1 MISPEVNFVFALVFH
16 YFKNPLR
23 KYVRRLILTGFFF
36 LVSVGAGI
44 ERLMI
49 HNSEVVGEDESMEI
63 FDLVGNQ
70 HGNHLPS
77 ETVKQMYNASAEE
90 IR

>member
-1 MISPEVNFVFALVFH
+1 M
-16 YFKNPLR
+16 R
-23 KYVRRLILTGFFF
+23 KLHILFFCY
-36 LVSVGAGI
+36 LVGAGI

-49 HNSEVVGEDESMEI
+49 QNNEVAGEDESV
-63 FDLVGNQ
+63 DLMGNQ
-70 HGNHLPS
+70 HGDHLPS

>member
-1 MISPEVNFVFALVFH
+1 MDYI
-16 YFKNPLR
+16 
-23 KYVRRLILTGFFF
+23 FF
-36 LVSVGAGI
+36 LFYLVGAGI

-49 HNSEVVGEDESMEI
+49 QNNDGAGEDESLDFM
-63 FDLVGNQ
+63 GNQ
-70 HGNHLPS
+70 HGDHLPS

>member
-1 MISPEVNFVFALVFH
+1 MVLLYGPIFSF
-16 YFKNPLR
+16 
-23 KYVRRLILTGFFF
+23 
-36 LVSVGAGI
+36 VSVGAGI

-49 HNSEVVGEDESMEI
+49 QNSDGAGEDESMEI

-70 HGNHLPS
+70 HDDTMPS

>member
-1 MISPEVNFVFALVFH
+1 MRGLHI
-16 YFKNPLR
+16 
-23 KYVRRLILTGFFF
+23 FFF
-36 LVSVGAGI
+36 YSVGAGI

-49 HNSEVVGEDESMEI
+49 QNNDGAGEDESLDFM
-63 FDLVGNQ
+63 GNQ
-70 HGNHLPS
+70 HSDHLPS